1 MWVKTRL
8 GKRSREWCISGSQT
22 GPHARTPITAD
33 HLTIQP
39 FDHPDG
45 FTFSLSLLSQGQGIP
60 SVLRGCLE
68 IIQTEFSS
76 NQNILKLPFHQ
87 KFNYDDLADQIGS
100 DGGSSQ
106 GSTYSPFHG
115 GHHASTPPHH
125 QTTTSLPHHHITTPP
140 HHQTTTSQP
149 NHSEKLV
156 FDELHPRLWYTMI
169 CRYVLYTLV

>member
-1 MWVKTRL
+1 MEHL
-8 GKRSREWCISGSQT
+8 GLRRDRMLELQLV
-22 GPHARTPITAD
+22 
-33 HLTIQP
+33 LTIQP
-39 FDHPDG
+39 SNHP
-45 FTFSLSLLSQGQGIP
+45 TIRPSRRIHILSLLSQGQGIP

-76 NQNILKLPFHQ
+76 NQNVLKLPFHQ

-125 QTTTSLPHHHITTPP
+125 QTTTSLPHHHITKPP
-140 HHQTTTSQP
+140 HHHHTTVRNWSLMSYILFCGTP
-149 NHSEKLV
+149 
-156 FDELHPRLWYTMI
+156 
-169 CRYVLYTLV
+169 

>member
-8 GKRSREWCISGSQT
+8 GKRSREWWIFGASGSQT
-22 GPHARTPITAD
+22 GPHARTPITAG

-39 FDHPDG
+39 SRRIHI
-45 FTFSLSLLSQGQGIP
+45 LSLLSQGQGIP

-76 NQNILKLPFHQ
+76 NQNVLKLPFHQ

-125 QTTTSLPHHHITTPP
+125 QTTTSLPHHQITTPP
-140 HHQTTTSQP
+140 HHQTTTSP
-149 NHSEKLV
+149 PHHSEKLV
-156 FDELHPRLWYTMI
+156 FDELHPLLWYTMI